1 MIKQIQQNFNG
12 RTWVVGM
19 FVFIAKPSQCFIIF
33 EIFSF
38 KNIEKKSMHA

>member
-19 FVFIAKPSQCFIIF
+19 FVFIAKPLQCFIIF